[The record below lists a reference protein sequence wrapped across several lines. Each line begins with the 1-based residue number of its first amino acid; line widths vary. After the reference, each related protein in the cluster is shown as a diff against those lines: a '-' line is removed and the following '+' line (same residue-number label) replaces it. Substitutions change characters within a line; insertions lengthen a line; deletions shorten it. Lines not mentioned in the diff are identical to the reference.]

1 MQRRKVDTP
10 FDNSEIID
18 GGQGLSRPGTR
29 TRRSETRPS
38 RRLGLILIVVIIA
51 IVVVI
56 IIHPSSVNDVE
67 HELSRDVGFAEKK
80 MEEWLQK
87 AKPKQ
92 LGRIDASQ
100 AMKEQPSS
108 WVDGEKKLKAKLK
121 VLAER
126 QKEGKDLGVPVL
138 TRFLGDDFP
147 AWVERGQDE
156 KAWKQKRDAKYEAMR
171 KEDLIWREKAIKALG

>member
-1 MQRRKVDTP
+1 M
-10 FDNSEIID
+10 F
-18 GGQGLSRPGTR
+18 
-29 TRRSETRPS
+29 
-38 RRLGLILIVVIIA
+38 GLILIVVIIA

-67 HELSRDVGFAEKK
+67 HELSRDVDFAEKK
-80 MEEWLQK
+80 MEEWLQR